1 MGGKSL
7 TLINLQ
13 PSEVRPRDRPEP
25 LGDQALDAAVKSANI
40 PKGPLSLREFE
51 AQAALYSP
59 KFEKEAVSKIRVGKA
74 AVLSDAEVIPHKTGG
89 RWCRCVDAIK
99 A

>member
-1 MGGKSL
+1 MSL
-7 TLINLQ
+7 Q
-13 PSEVRPRDRPEP
+13 
-25 LGDQALDAAVKSANI
+25 
-40 PKGPLSLREFE
+40 EFE

-59 KFEKEAVSKIRVGKA
+59 TLEKKAKDAKA
-74 AVLSDAEVIPHKTGG
+74 ALSGAEEAAIPHKTGG